1 MFSMLLLIRVLVF
14 DSNTF
19 QLIMLHLHHQ
29 SVITL
34 GFCAIP
40 SGLFSKC
47 FLITKT
53 VLEQWSLNI
62 KAHWKRRKY
71 SAEVSRGVP
80 SFPISSVPVFTPPC
94 LPCQLSLGK
103 LGWQSGMIE
112 AEISTSCCSC

>member
-1 MFSMLLLIRVLVF
+1 MLLLIRVLVF

-71 SAEVSRGVP
+71 SAEVSRGGP
-80 SFPISSVPVFTPPC
+80 FISY
-94 LPCQLSLGK
+94 QL
-103 LGWQSGMIE
+103 
-112 AEISTSCCSC
+112 CSCVYSSMSSLSALTGETWVAVRND